1 MSALA
6 LLPSLAAVLA
16 AVLVLPGSA
25 TADSDLPAHHP
36 SRLTGLTGSSQVV
49 VVTSARWSGSRAW
62 LRAYE
67 RLDDGAWALVAG
79 PVPARIGRS
88 GWVPATSRRQGTGT
102 TPAGT
107 FRLPSAFGTE
117 PDPGSGLRYRHVDRS
132 DWWPYD
138 PRDAATYNVLQTRRS
153 AGSDW
158 RRSWAEDLSE
168 FGRQYRH
175 AVVIGFNLPGG
186 VHRNSGERVARRAAD
201 VRRGGGIF
209 LHVLKAPRFD
219 QATTGCVAIPQ
230 RDLVGLLRWL
240 EPAAQPRIVMG
251 PVSSLG

>member
-1 MSALA
+1 M
-6 LLPSLAAVLA
+6 
-16 AVLVLPGSA
+16 LVLPGSA
-25 TADSDLPAHHP
+25 AADGDLPAHHP
-36 SRLTGLTGSSQVV
+36 SLLTGLSSSAQVV
-49 VVTSARWSGSRAW
+49 VVTSARWSTSRAR

-67 RLDDGAWALVAG
+67 RLEDGSWALVAG
-79 PVPARIGRS
+79 PIAARIGRA
-88 GWVPATSRRQGTGT
+88 GWVPAKTRRQGTGT

-117 PDPGSGLRYRHVDRS
+117 PDPGTGLPYRHVDGN

-138 PRDAATYNVLQTRRS
+138 PRDAATYNVLQSRRS
-153 AGSDW
+153 PASEW
-158 RRSWAEDLSE
+158 RRSWAENLSE

-175 AVVIGFNLPGG
+175 AAVVDFNLPGG
-186 VHRNSGERVARRAAD
+186 VHRSRGERIASRPAD

-230 RDLVGLLRWL
+230 RHLVELLRWL
-240 EPAAQPRIVMG
+240 EPTADPRIVMG
-251 PVSSLG
+251 PRSALR